1 MAPGNSDCPKIRI
14 RAVELFERP
23 VRFVKPFR
31 FGSVTVE
38 AAPQAFVRALVAVEG
53 KGEAWGCTAEMMMPR
68 WFDKRPERSPAETV
82 DGLRRSLRLAAQ
94 AYLAGPRPATA
105 FAHHAEARGSHEAAC
120 LAAGETRL
128 TAAYGPA
135 LIDKAVLDGLLR
147 ALGIDFFTGM
157 AGNVA
162 GLDARLTPDL
172 EGFGLEGFLKG
183 LRPLLAVC
191 LRHTVGLLDEVESLK
206 ALVTRPHP
214 NPPPLCRG
222 GSFESLPCEAGEGG
236 DPRGS
241 AGRVG
246 ASGCPRHF
254 KIKLSG
260 DPSSDLAR
268 LRAIAGVLDPALTT
282 YRATLDGNEQYPDA
296 ASLTAFLDGLET
308 DPALAGLRRHLL
320 YVEQPIA
327 RERALEEPLGPI
339 GKRHA
344 FIIDESDESYDA
356 FPRARAMGYRGVSSK
371 SCKGLYKAVLNAARC
386 AAWNGNGTRHFISA
400 EDLTC
405 QAGLSV
411 QQDTALVALLGIG
424 HAERNGHQYVDG
436 FAGAPDG
443 EAEAFLAAHPGFYT
457 REGGAQGDRIRLKTG
472 DGSLPTAPLRVPGF
486 AHAAEPRWDSL
497 QPLACPAAASKETVS

>member
-1 MAPGNSDCPKIRI
+1 MDAPKLRI

-23 VRFVKPFR
+23 VRFRKPFR
-31 FGSVTVE
+31 FGAVTVD
-38 AAPQAFVRALVAVEG
+38 AAPQAFVRVLVDVEG
-53 KGEAWGCTAEMMMPR
+53 KGEAWGCTAEMMMPK
-68 WFDKRPERSPAETV
+68 WFDKRPDRSPARTV
-82 DGLRRSLRLAAQ
+82 DGLRRSLHLAAQ
-94 AYLAGPRPATA
+94 GYGGGSRPGTA
-105 FAHHAEARGSHEAAC
+105 FGHHAEVRGAHEAAC

-135 LIDKAVLDGLLR
+135 LLDKAVLDGLLR
-147 ALGIDFFTGM
+147 AVGVDFFAGM

-162 GLDARLTPDL
+162 GIDTHLTPDL
-172 EGFGLEGFLKG
+172 EGFGLDGFLKE
-183 LRPLLAVC
+183 LRPLAAVC
-191 LRHTVGLLDEVESLK
+191 LRHTVGLVDDVESLR
-206 ALVTRPHP
+206 ALVTSPHP
-214 NPPPLCRG
+214 LPLPR
-222 GSFESLPCEAGEGG
+222 SAGEGHAALPCDSG
-236 DPRGS
+236 GGRGPAPES

-260 DPSSDLAR
+260 DPSADLDR
-268 LRAIAGVLDPALTT
+268 LRAIASVLDPVLGT
-282 YRATLDGNEQYPDA
+282 YRATLDGNEQYPDTA
-296 ASLTAFLDGLET
+296 ALAAFLDGLEA
-308 DPALAGLRRHLL
+308 DPALAAFRRALL
-320 YVEQPIA
+320 YIEQPIA
-327 RERALEEPLGPI
+327 RERALDEPLGPV

-344 FIIDESDESYDA
+344 VIIDESDESYDA

-371 SCKGLYKAVLNAARC
+371 ACKGLYKAVLNAARC
-386 AAWNGNGTRHFISA
+386 AAWNGNGSRHFISA

-436 FAGAPDG
+436 FAGAPDE
-443 EAEAFLAAHPGFYT
+443 EAEAFLAAHPGFYA
-457 REGGAQGDRIRLKTG
+457 RQDGPHGGGVRLNTG

-497 QPLACPAAASKETVS
+497 QPLAAPAVVSKETVS